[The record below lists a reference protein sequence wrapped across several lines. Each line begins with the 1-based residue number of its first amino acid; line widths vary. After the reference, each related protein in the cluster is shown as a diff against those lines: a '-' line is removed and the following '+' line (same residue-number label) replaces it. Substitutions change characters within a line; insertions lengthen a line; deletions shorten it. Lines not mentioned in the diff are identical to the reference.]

1 MNHKLRTFPRISVL
15 ALLVALTMT
24 FALRAPAVLA
34 APPNQEDAQA
44 DFAGMYVSE
53 SMLANDATALQVMM
67 LLADDGTAQ
76 MMINAGEET
85 EPTLEVGDWSLDGD
99 ALTLSLTGSFLEEY
113 DEPVEIIF
121 DVQEESLVASEFDE
135 ARFGADGV
143 TLLRQS
149 GADLFQ
155 NRMATNGA
163 LVFESDVLPAAS
175 SPGRMITLTLDE
187 DGSAEMSTDY
197 MNDEPP
203 VVEVGTW
210 EVNADDSTVTVTLTG
225 REDLEYDEPVEI
237 VFSISETGMLEA
249 VEYDETI
256 YGEEGL
262 TLFVA
267 GEESEADLAE
277 EIIDPSGVYV
287 SDIMPAA
294 SSPGR
299 VILMI
304 VYVDGSL
311 QADTYFL
318 NNEPP
323 IMELGAWLDNGD
335 GTLTVTITGTTE
347 LDYDTPEELTFSYD
361 GETLNSGALL
371 LNRLPEAEVTVERM
385 PLAYFASDTLP
396 AASSPGRQIE
406 LIFYDDNSAEMT
418 TDYMNDEAPIVEVA
432 QWAENVDGSVTLTI
446 TGQIDREYVEP
457 NVIVFESQDDQL
469 VAVEWDESIYGSEG
483 LTLTSQPVEE
493 IGASDAESDSASE
506 GDTSAEI
513 DVPDG
518 ALAIFTAEGLPAA
531 SSPGIDVTLVLFD
544 DNTAAMTSDYQND
557 EAPIIEIGE
566 WVDNEDGTVT
576 LTLTGTILRQYE
588 KPVEI
593 VFEVTDSGL
602 VATEYD
608 VSLYGEAGLE
618 FETQYLA
625 E

>member
-1 MNHKLRTFPRISVL
+1 MNHRLRTFPIIPVL
-15 ALLVALTMT
+15 ALILALTIS

-34 APPNQEDAQA
+34 APPSQDDAA
-44 DFAGMYVSE
+44 TDLAGMYVSE
-53 SMLANDATALQVMM
+53 SMLADDTSALQVML

-85 EPTLEVGDWSLDGD
+85 EPSLEMGDWSLDGD
-99 ALTLSLTGSFLEEY
+99 ALTLSLTGSFMEEY
-113 DEPVEIIF
+113 DEPVEIVF

-149 GADLFQ
+149 GADIFQ
-155 NRMATNGA
+155 NRMETNGA

-197 MNDEPP
+197 MNDEAPI
-203 VVEVGTW
+203 VEVGTW
-210 EVNADDSTVTVTLTG
+210 ETNTADSSVTVTLTG
-225 REDLEYDEPVEI
+225 REDSEYDEPVVI

-249 VEYDETI
+249 VEYDQDL
-256 YGEEGL
+256 YGTEGL

-267 GEESEADLAE
+267 GEETDAEQAE

-311 QADTYFL
+311 QADTYYL
-318 NNEPP
+318 NNQPP
-323 IMELGAWLDNGD
+323 IMELGTWLDNGD
-335 GTLTVTITGTTE
+335 GTLTATITGTTE
-347 LDYDTPEELTFSYD
+347 RDYDTPEELTFSYD
-361 GETLNSGALL
+361 GETLNSGALM
-371 LNRLPEAEVTVERM
+371 LNRLPEAEMTVERA
-385 PLAYFASDTLP
+385 PLAYFVSDTLP
-396 AASSPGRQIE
+396 AASSPGRQIK
-406 LIFYDDNSAEMT
+406 LIFYDDNSAEMI
-418 TDYMNDEAPIVEVA
+418 TDYMNDEAPVVEVA
-432 QWAENVDGSVTLTI
+432 QWSENVDGTVTLTI

-457 NVIVFESQDDQL
+457 NVIAFELQGEEL
-469 VAVEWDESIYGSEG
+469 VSVEWDESLYGSEG
-483 LTLTSQPVEE
+483 LTLTQQPVEE
-493 IGASDAESDSASE
+493 IGADDTESDSASDA
-506 GDTSAEI
+506 DTAVEI
-513 DVPDG
+513 EVPDG
-518 ALAIFTAEGLPAA
+518 AMAIFTSGGLPAA
-531 SSPGIDVTLVLFD
+531 SSPGIDVTLVFFD
-544 DNTAAMTSDYQND
+544 DNTAAMTSDYQNG
-557 EAPIIEIGE
+557 ESPIVEIGE
-566 WVDNEDGTVT
+566 WVENEDGTVT
-576 LTLTGTILRQYE
+576 LTLTGTVLRQYD

-602 VATEYD
+602 LATEFD

>member
-1 MNHKLRTFPRISVL
+1 MNIKLRTFPLIPVL
-15 ALLVALTMT
+15 ALILALTIS

-34 APPNQEDAQA
+34 APPSQDDAA
-44 DFAGMYVSE
+44 TDLAGMYVSE
-53 SMLANDATALQVMM
+53 SMLADDASALQVML

-85 EPTLEVGDWSLDGD
+85 EPSLEMGDWSLDGD
-99 ALTLSLTGSFLEEY
+99 ALTLSLTGSFMEEY
-113 DEPVEIIF
+113 DEPVEIVF
-121 DVQEESLVASEFDE
+121 DVREESLVASEFDE
-135 ARFGADGV
+135 TRFGADGV

-155 NRMATNGA
+155 NRMETNGA
-163 LVFESDVLPAAS
+163 LVFESDVLPSAS
-175 SPGRMITLTLDE
+175 SPGRMITLTVDE

-197 MNDEPP
+197 MNDEAP

-210 EVNADDSTVTVTLTG
+210 ETNTADSSVTVTLTG
-225 REDLEYDEPVEI
+225 NADGDYDEPVVI
-237 VFSISETGMLEA
+237 VFAISEVGMLEA
-249 VEYDETI
+249 VEYDQDL
-256 YGEEGL
+256 YGEAGL
-262 TLFVA
+262 TLYVA
-267 GEESEADLAE
+267 GEETEADLVE
-277 EIIDPSGVYV
+277 QVIDPSGVYV

-311 QADTYFL
+311 QANTYYL

-323 IMELGAWLDNGD
+323 IMELGTWLDNDD
-335 GTLTVTITGTTE
+335 GTLTATIIGTTE

-371 LNRLPEAEVTVERM
+371 LNRLPQAEMTVERM

-406 LIFYDDNSAEMT
+406 LIFFDDNSAEMS
-418 TDYMNDEAPIVEVA
+418 TDYMNDEAPIIEVA
-432 QWAENVDGSVTLTI
+432 QWSENVDGTVTLTI

-457 NVIVFESQDDQL
+457 NVIVFELQDEQL
-469 VAVEWDESIYGSEG
+469 VSVEWDESLYGSEG
-483 LTLTSQPVEE
+483 LALTQQPLEE
-493 IGASDAESDSASE
+493 IGAIDAESDSASDA
-506 GDTSAEI
+506 DTAVEI
-513 DVPDG
+513 EVPDG
-518 ALAIFTAEGLPAA
+518 AMAIFTAEGLPAA
-531 SSPGIDVTLVLFD
+531 SSPGIDVTLVFFD
-544 DNTAAMTSDYQND
+544 DNTAAMTSDYQNG
-557 EAPIIEIGE
+557 ESPIIEIGE
-566 WVDNEDGTVT
+566 WVENADGTVT
-576 LTLTGTILRQYE
+576 LTLTGTVLRQYD

-602 VATEYD
+602 LATEFD

>member
-1 MNHKLRTFPRISVL
+1 MNIKLRTFPLIPVL
-15 ALLVALTMT
+15 ALILALT
-24 FALRAPAVLA
+24 FSFGLRAPAALA
-34 APPNQEDAQA
+34 APPSQDDAA
-44 DFAGMYVSE
+44 TDLAGMYVSE
-53 SMLANDATALQVMM
+53 SMLADDASALQVML

-85 EPTLEVGDWSLDGD
+85 EPSLEMGDWSLDGD

-113 DEPVEIIF
+113 DEPVEIVF

-135 ARFGADGV
+135 TRFGADGV

-155 NRMATNGA
+155 NRMETNGA

-175 SPGRMITLTLDE
+175 SSGRMITLTLDE

-197 MNDEPP
+197 MNDEAPI
-203 VVEVGTW
+203 VEVGMW
-210 EVNADDSTVTVTLTG
+210 ETNTADSSVTVTLTG
-225 REDLEYDEPVEI
+225 NANGDYDEPVVI
-237 VFSISETGMLEA
+237 VFAISEVGMLEA
-249 VEYDETI
+249 VEYDQDL

-262 TLFVA
+262 TLYVA
-267 GEESEADLAE
+267 GEETEADLVE
-277 EIIDPSGVYV
+277 QVIDPSGVYV

-311 QADTYFL
+311 QADTYYL

-323 IMELGAWLDNGD
+323 IMELGTWLDNGD
-335 GTLTVTITGTTE
+335 GTLTATITGTTE
-347 LDYDTPEELTFSYD
+347 RDYDTPEQLTFSYD

-371 LNRLPEAEVTVERM
+371 LNRLPQAEMTVERM

-396 AASSPGRQIE
+396 AASSPGRQID
-406 LIFYDDNSAEMT
+406 LIFYDDNSAEMS

-432 QWAENVDGSVTLTI
+432 QWAENVDGTVILTI

-457 NVIVFESQDDQL
+457 NVIVFELQGEQL
-469 VAVEWDESIYGSEG
+469 VSVEWDESLYGSEG
-483 LTLTSQPVEE
+483 LALPQQPVEE
-493 IGASDAESDSASE
+493 FGAVDAESDSASDA
-506 GDTSAEI
+506 DTAVEI
-513 DVPDG
+513 EVPDG
-518 ALAIFTAEGLPAA
+518 AMAIFTAEGTPAA
-531 SSPGIDVTLVLFD
+531 SSPGINVTLVLFD

-557 EAPIIEIGE
+557 ESPIIEIGE
-566 WVDNEDGTVT
+566 WVENEDGTVT
-576 LTLTGTILRQYE
+576 LTLTGTVLRQYD

-602 VATEYD
+602 LATEFD
-608 VSLYGEAGLE
+608 ASLYGEAGLE
-618 FETQYLA
+618 FTTQYLA